1 MCFNLILKDLIK
13 SINTCKLKTQLM
25 VCYVSGIF
33 VVMLGLIVV
42 LYISLT
48 TLQNSTVREIEHTL
62 HSTATDD
69 VIEFVTEYSNTLSN
83 QLNSI
88 GMISSYLTLYLQN
101 FQKNTTALKLPY
113 ITEYKSLPRDCTV
126 TLASYDNK
134 QVCMNYSSVHY
145 FSEGSSKEYTK
156 YLGYLAYVFPD
167 IFNLLSP
174 VLHRILIYVPEE
186 RSLVVFPGQSIPE
199 NYNISNEPWVYT
211 NITNNNFTFT
221 TLYDDSLNSNKKV
234 ISLVQNLFVP
244 DAFNFSNN
252 LPRLNLEIQETA
264 LYELFSSSGFFMQN
278 ELKLIS
284 NNNGQI
290 LSDGLNNTFSEYK
303 TVEQLNKKLWESAK
317 KCDFDENHFILYKED
332 CFFRVSIQSVPL
344 DSAHSDDVWLYVFL
358 FVKENSVMKY
368 KNETQDT
375 LDSLMYLLLGLTS
388 GIVLVIVGISA
399 VIINLTGKSVSKPLE
414 SIKSLTDRIYSG
426 EVDIKREL
434 ENELKNIE
442 EGTEQVADLVIA
454 FRSLVNTIS
463 HRRDTEMPK
472 KGKNKIYPPNE
483 LFGTGRITWKDML
496 KEN

>member
-1 MCFNLILKDLIK
+1 
-13 SINTCKLKTQLM
+13 
-25 VCYVSGIF
+25 
-33 VVMLGLIVV
+33 MLGLIVV

-48 TLQNSTVREIEHTL
+48 TLQNSTVREIENTL
-62 HSTATDD
+62 DDTATLD

-83 QLNSI
+83 QLNNV

-101 FQKNTTALKLPY
+101 LQINTTALKLPF
-113 ITEYKSLPRDCTV
+113 ITDYESLPRDCTV
-126 TLASYDNK
+126 TLPSYDNQ
-134 QVCMNYSSVHY
+134 QVCMNYSSVYY
-145 FSEGSSKEYTK
+145 FHSEHSEHNKSYTK

-174 VLHRILIYVPEE
+174 LLHRILIYVPDEQ
-186 RSLVVFPGQSIPE
+186 SLIVFPGQDIPE
-199 NYNISNEPWVYT
+199 NYNITNEPWANF
-211 NITNNNFTFT
+211 NIKNNNFSFT
-221 TLYDDSLNSNKKV
+221 TLYSDSLNSNKKV
-234 ISLVQNLFVP
+234 ISLVQNLFAP
-244 DAFNFSNN
+244 DEFK
-252 LPRLNLEIQETA
+252 LKDPPRLNVEIQENA
-264 LYELFSSSGFFMQN
+264 LYELFSTSGFFMEN
-278 ELKLIS
+278 ELKLLSTNNGTILHDGS
-284 NNNGQI
+284 NNI
-290 LSDGLNNTFSEYK
+290 FSKYT
-303 TVEQLNKKLWESAK
+303 TVEDFNIKLWESAVN
-317 KCDFDENHFILYKED
+317 CDFDENHFILYKED

-344 DSAHSDDVWLYVFL
+344 DSITKDDVLIYVFL

-388 GIVLVIVGISA
+388 GIVFVIVGISA

-426 EVDIKREL
+426 EVDIKKEL

-483 LFGTGRITWKDML
+483 LFGTGRITWKDMI
-496 KEN
+496 KED